1 MRSGED
7 ITDIISK
14 RGITREEVNALNP
27 EVNLDRLSGNPSS
40 TPQGRPNIISTL
52 SMSSCPRHSALQSR
66 KCSMLAYANY
76 GGRGP
81 TLGKQLQTSA
91 SHRNARVEVHC

>member
-27 EVNLDRLSGNPSS
+27 EVNLDRLSGNAFSR
-40 TPQGRPNIISTL
+40 PQGYPIIASTIL
-52 SMSSCPRHSALQSR
+52 YEL
-66 KCSMLAYANY
+66 L
-76 GGRGP
+76 
-81 TLGKQLQTSA
+81 L
-91 SHRNARVEVHC
+91 